1 MDLCHFWHFSALLMT
16 DVFQNDL
23 GRSLGYFLSWPGY
36 EGAEPL
42 AAETQRMNQ
51 NFRKLE
57 TWLEHCHHMTR
68 SGAQSTRI
76 LQRFSNN
83 QIIFIGPRSKISWVH
98 TSLLSTKP
106 AITISG
112 SSNIPCQMNPCDVP
126 WCRLGKSMGTIPL
139 SLSSQYFTSDRIS
152 RSL

>member
-36 EGAEPL
+36 EGAEHL

-57 TWLEHCHHMTR
+57 TWLEHCHHMTH
-68 SGAQSTRI
+68 TRI

-98 TSLLSTKP
+98 TSLLSQQASHHHLRIIKH
-106 AITISG
+106 
-112 SSNIPCQMNPCDVP
+112 
-126 WCRLGKSMGTIPL
+126 
-139 SLSSQYFTSDRIS
+139 SLSDEPLWCSMVQAGEINGNYSTLPFFTIFH
-152 RSL
+152 LW